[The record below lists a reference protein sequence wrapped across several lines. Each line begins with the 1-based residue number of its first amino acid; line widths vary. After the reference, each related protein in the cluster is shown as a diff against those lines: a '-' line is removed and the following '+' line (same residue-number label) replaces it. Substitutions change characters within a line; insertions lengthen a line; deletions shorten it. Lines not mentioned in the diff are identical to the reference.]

1 MSWLEDN
8 RFKSWLNPG
17 KLSSQAICTLC
28 NNAWISAE
36 KMGVIALSSHAQGKN
51 TKKKKRSNP
60 MGFHVFFFQPSSSK
74 LKQKESN
81 SSTSRPSTTIDS
93 FIIPLSKL
101 KSDGF

>member
-36 KMGVIALSSHAQGKN
+36 KMGVIALSSYAQGKN

-60 MGFHVFFFQPSSSK
+60 IFHGFFVNQVVAS
-74 LKQKESN
+74 
-81 SSTSRPSTTIDS
+81 
-93 FIIPLSKL
+93 
-101 KSDGF
+101 